1 MNLRT
6 KVGMWDWV
14 LPTVPLPRESQLL
27 WMDLGYYAV
36 FSVGQPDKGP
46 RKICLGYA
54 VGNQ

>member
-1 MNLRT
+1 ML
-6 KVGMWDWV
+6 DWV
-14 LPTVPLPRESQLL
+14 PPTVPLPRESQLL